1 MQTIIIKAENNNRE
15 SQELQEVTPLVN
27 FLVNGTT
34 DETYLAALRKDFEDD
49 I

>member
-1 MQTIIIKAENNNRE
+1 MQTIIIKAENSNRE
-15 SQELQEVTPLVN
+15 SQELQELTPLVN

-34 DETYLAALRKDFEDD
+34 DETQLAALRKDFTDV